1 MMIKSCLQR
10 WAGND
15 SCGKDLRLQWRLG
28 YMEKATVEAREKL
41 VWLNVVTNGE
51 EEGSMPDAYAVASS
65 KFNLRKMNT

>member
-1 MMIKSCLQR
+1 
-10 WAGND
+10 
-15 SCGKDLRLQWRLG
+15 
-28 YMEKATVEAREKL
+28 MEKATVEAREKL